1 VGVDTP
7 PIIAVGFNKDCG
19 FLFPVITGAAKT
31 RELVWFE
38 RGVAVGVGVGV
49 AAAEPPPPEPPD
61 ELEIAGVPE
70 TEFDALESPVVLTAF
85 IVIG

>member
-1 VGVDTP
+1 M
-7 PIIAVGFNKDCG
+7 IAVGFNKDCG
-19 FLFPVITGAAKT
+19 FLFPVITGAVKT
-31 RELVWFE
+31 REFVWFE
-38 RGVAVGVGVGV
+38 REVAVGVGVVVGA

-61 ELEIAGVPE
+61 ELGIAGVPE